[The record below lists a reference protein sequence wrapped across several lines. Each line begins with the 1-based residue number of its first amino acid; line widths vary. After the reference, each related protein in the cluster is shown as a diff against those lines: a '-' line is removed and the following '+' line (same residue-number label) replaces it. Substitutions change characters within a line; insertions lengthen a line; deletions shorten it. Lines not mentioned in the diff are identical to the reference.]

1 MFKQFSNIESA
12 FRHVKL
18 FTYVV
23 VVASV
28 ILCAFTVYESYRMVR
43 KAEEKV
49 YVLSNGKALEAIA
62 GERKDNVAVEARDH
76 IRMFHYYFFTLDPDD
91 KVIEANMSKALY
103 LADGSAAG
111 QYRGLKENGYYN
123 SVISGNVSQKVE
135 PDSIQI
141 DFEQYPYR
149 FRYYGKQ
156 KIIRPTAILSRTL
169 VTEGT
174 LRNVNRSDNNSHG
187 FLVERW
193 RIVDNRDIEL
203 QNR

>member
-23 VVASV
+23 VVAST

-43 KAEEKV
+43 KAEERV

-62 GERKDNVAVEARDH
+62 GERKDNVAVEAKDH
-76 IRMFHYYFFTLDPDD
+76 IKMFHHYFFTLDPDD
-91 KVIEANMSKALY
+91 KVIESNMSKALY
-103 LADGSAAG
+103 LADGSAAS

-123 SVISGNVSQKVE
+123 SIISGNVSQNVE
-135 PDSIQI
+135 ADSIQI
-141 DFEQYPYR
+141 DFEQYPFR
-149 FRYYGKQ
+149 FRYFGKQ

-169 VTEGT
+169 ITEGT
-174 LRNVNRSDNNSHG
+174 LRNVSRSDNNSHG

>member
-23 VVASV
+23 VVAST

-43 KAEEKV
+43 KAEERV

-62 GERKDNVAVEARDH
+62 GERKDNVAVEAKDH
-76 IRMFHYYFFTLDPDD
+76 IKMFHHYFFTLDPDD
-91 KVIEANMSKALY
+91 KVIESNMSKALY
-103 LADGSAAG
+103 LADGSAAS

-123 SVISGNVSQKVE
+123 SIISGNVSQNVE
-135 PDSIQI
+135 ADSIQI
-141 DFEQYPYR
+141 DFEQYPFR
-149 FRYYGKQ
+149 FRYFGKQ
-156 KIIRPTAILSRTL
+156 KIVRPTAILSRTL
-169 VTEGT
+169 ITEGT
-174 LRNVNRSDNNSHG
+174 LRNVSRSDNNSHG
-187 FLVERW
+187 FLLERW

>member
-23 VVASV
+23 VVAST

-43 KAEEKV
+43 KAEERV

-62 GERKDNVAVEARDH
+62 AERKDNVAVEAKDH
-76 IRMFHYYFFTLDPDD
+76 IKMFHHYFFTLDPDD
-91 KVIEANMSKALY
+91 KVIESNMSKALY
-103 LADGSAAG
+103 LADGSAAS

-123 SVISGNVSQKVE
+123 SIISGNVSQNVE
-135 PDSIQI
+135 ADSIQI

-149 FRYYGKQ
+149 FRYFGKQ

-169 VTEGT
+169 ITEGT
-174 LRNVNRSDNNSHG
+174 LRNVSRSDNNSHG

-193 RIVDNRDIEL
+193 RIIDNKDIEL

>member
-23 VVASV
+23 VVAST

-43 KAEEKV
+43 KAEERV

-62 GERKDNVAVEARDH
+62 GERKDNVAVEAKDH
-76 IRMFHYYFFTLDPDD
+76 IKMFHHYFFTLDPDD
-91 KVIEANMSKALY
+91 KVIESNMSKALY
-103 LADGSAAG
+103 LADGSAAS

-123 SVISGNVSQKVE
+123 SIISGNVSQNVE
-135 PDSIQI
+135 ADSIQI
-141 DFEQYPYR
+141 DFEQYPFR
-149 FRYYGKQ
+149 FRYFGKQ
-156 KIIRPTAILSRTL
+156 KIIRPTAILSRIL
-169 VTEGT
+169 ITEGT
-174 LRNVNRSDNNSHG
+174 LRNVSRSDNNSHG

>member
-23 VVASV
+23 VVAST

-43 KAEEKV
+43 KAEERV

-62 GERKDNVAVEARDH
+62 GERKDNVAVEAKDH
-76 IRMFHYYFFTLDPDD
+76 IKMFHYYFFTLDPDD
-91 KVIEANMSKALY
+91 KVIESNMSKALY
-103 LADGSAAG
+103 LADGSAAS

-123 SVISGNVSQKVE
+123 SIISGNVSQNVE
-135 PDSIQI
+135 ADSIQI
-141 DFEQYPYR
+141 DFEQYPFR
-149 FRYYGKQ
+149 FRYFGKQ

-169 VTEGT
+169 ITEGT
-174 LRNVNRSDNNSHG
+174 LRNVSRSDNNSHG

>member
-1 MFKQFSNIESA
+1 MFKQLNNIESA

-23 VVASV
+23 IAAC
-28 ILCAFTVYESYRMVR
+28 ILLCAFTVYESYKMVR
-43 KAEEKV
+43 SAEQRI

-62 GERKDNVAVEARDH
+62 GERKDNVVVEAKDH
-76 IRMFHYYFFTLDPDD
+76 IRMFHHYFFTLDPDD
-91 KVIEANMSKALY
+91 KVIEGNMSKALY
-103 LADGSAAG
+103 LADGSAAS

-123 SVISGNVSQKVE
+123 SVISGNVSQNIDA
-135 PDSIQI
+135 DSVQI

-156 KIIRPTAILSRTL
+156 KIVRPTAILSRSL
-169 VTEGT
+169 ITEGT

-187 FLVERW
+187 FLIERW
-193 RIVDNRDIEL
+193 HIVENRDLEL

>member
-23 VVASV
+23 VVAST

-43 KAEEKV
+43 KAEERV

-62 GERKDNVAVEARDH
+62 GERKDNVAVEAKDH
-76 IRMFHYYFFTLDPDD
+76 IKMFHHYFFTLDPDD
-91 KVIEANMSKALY
+91 KVIESNMSKALY
-103 LADGSAAG
+103 LADGSAAS

-123 SVISGNVSQKVE
+123 SIISGNVSQNVE
-135 PDSIQI
+135 ADSIQI
-141 DFEQYPYR
+141 DFEQCPFR
-149 FRYYGKQ
+149 FRYFGKQ
-156 KIIRPTAILSRTL
+156 KIIRPTAILSRIL
-169 VTEGT
+169 ITEGT
-174 LRNVNRSDNNSHG
+174 LRNVSRSDNNSHG